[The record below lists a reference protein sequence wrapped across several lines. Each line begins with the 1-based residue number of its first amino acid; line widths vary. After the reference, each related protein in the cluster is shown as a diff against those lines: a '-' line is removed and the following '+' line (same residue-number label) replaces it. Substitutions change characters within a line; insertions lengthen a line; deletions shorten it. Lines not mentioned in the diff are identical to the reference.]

1 MRRPARWGLGAVGA
15 GVVVVLGL
23 DVAALGEIDPLRRTI
38 SEHGLTELGWL
49 FGLGVTLLAVG
60 SAAIGVSLARARL
73 AGAVGTLALL
83 AWSAGL
89 LVAAYFPKHDWSVG
103 PSLSGSIHRA
113 GSLVAFLCLPLAALI
128 IARPW
133 RRGVRR
139 PASLVAFGLGVCS
152 LLYVSGLGVLVLLG
166 AQDGLRWWQVVPLG
180 LVERGLA
187 AVEVAAVA
195 ALGFWAAGRKL
206 SAEHAVAGAVESRP
220 KNLA

>member
-1 MRRPARWGLGAVGA
+1 MRQPARWGLGGVGA
-15 GVVVVLGL
+15 GAVVVLGL
-23 DVAALGEIDPLRRTI
+23 DLAALGEIDPFRRTI

-49 FGLGVTLLAVG
+49 FGLGVALLAAG
-60 SAAIGVSLARARL
+60 SAAIGLALRRAGL

-113 GSLVAFLCLPLAALI
+113 GSVVAFLSLPLAALV

-133 RRGVRR
+133 RRGARH

-152 LLYVSGLGVLVLLG
+152 VLYLAGMGVLVLLG
-166 AQDGLRWWQVVPLG
+166 AQDGLRWWQVMPLG

-195 ALGFWAAGRKL
+195 ALGFWAAGRRL
-206 SAEHAVAGAVESRP
+206 AGNSGQALVERGSQR
-220 KNLA
+220 LT